1 MYFFYA
7 ENILTDDT
15 IILDREESRHCI
27 RSLRNKM
34 GDQVYVTDGKGTLF
48 VSEIIDDNMNQ
59 TSLKR
64 IRQIEAP
71 YSKKHHLRM
80 AVSPLKNPDRFEWFV
95 EKAVEIGIDEIIPII
110 CHRTEKNQI
119 KTERLNR
126 IALAAMKQSQK
137 TVLPK
142 IQEPLKI
149 QDFLNVSAEQETKV
163 IAWCETSK
171 EKGIQEV
178 LKNSTNISI
187 LIGPE
192 GDFTKE
198 EVDLAILKGFI
209 PVSLGPS
216 RFRSETAAVLA
227 CHHAFLAQNEKL

>member
-7 ENILTDDT
+7 ENILTDEF
-15 IILDREESRHCI
+15 IVLDREESRHCI
-27 RSLRNKM
+27 RSLRKKT
-34 GDQVYVTDGKGTLF
+34 GDQVYVTDGKGALF
-48 VSEIIDDNMNQ
+48 VAEITDDNMNQ
-59 TSLKR
+59 TLMKR
-64 IRQIEAP
+64 IRQTEAP

-110 CHRTEKNQI
+110 CHRTEKSQLKI
-119 KTERLNR
+119 ERLNR
-126 IALAAMKQSQK
+126 IALAAMKQSMKTTLPNIKEPQK
-137 TVLPK
+137 FK
-142 IQEPLKI
+142 
-149 QDFLNVSAEQETKV
+149 DFLDVSTEQETKV

-171 EKGIQEV
+171 EKRIQEV
-178 LKNSTNISI
+178 LINSSNTSI

-198 EVDLAILKGFI
+198 EVDLAITQGFI

-216 RFRSETAAVLA
+216 RFRTETAAVLA
-227 CHHAFLAQNEKL
+227 CHHAFLAQEKK

>member
-7 ENILTDDT
+7 ENILIDDT
-15 IILDREESRHCI
+15 IVLDREESRHCI
-27 RSLRNKM
+27 RSLRKKT
-34 GDQVYVTDGKGTLF
+34 GDQVYVTDGKGALF
-48 VSEIIDDNMNQ
+48 VAEITDDNMNQ
-59 TSLKR
+59 TLLKR
-64 IRQIEAP
+64 IRQTEAP
-71 YSKKHHLRM
+71 YPKKHHLRM

-95 EKAVEIGIDEIIPII
+95 EKAVEIGIDEIIPIV
-110 CHRTEKNQI
+110 CHRTEKSQL
-119 KTERLNR
+119 KLERLNR
-126 IALAAMKQSQK
+126 IALAAMKQSMK

-142 IQEPLKI
+142 IQEPIKI
-149 QDFLNVSAEQETKV
+149 KDFLYASTEQETKV

-171 EKGIQEV
+171 EKGIQEI
-178 LKNSTNISI
+178 LGNSTNISI

-198 EVDLAILKGFI
+198 EVDLAISKGFI